1 MEGTH
6 GLSLEDDDSI
16 FIKCLN
22 LPEGSLGLTHK
33 AIAGSGPAEEQP
45 GSGSEDRF
53 KFTRAAWV

>member
-22 LPEGSLGLTHK
+22 LPEGLLGLTHK

-45 GSGSEDRF
+45 
-53 KFTRAAWV
+53 